1 MYYSLNAIRAFD
13 LAAKH
18 KSFKQAAD
26 QLNVT
31 PTAISHQIRRLEEIL
46 GSSLFKRK
54 IRAVELTD
62 AGKKLASVT
71 TSSLN
76 ELDDVLDEIRLNQ
89 QKLTI
94 STTSSFA
101 SLCLIPIV
109 NLFLDNH
116 PEIDLSLRTTEDL
129 ERMKKDDN
137 IDLAIR
143 FGDLTGVEQQHILLS
158 DPVDIY
164 AASSFPAELANL
176 AGQNLLE
183 TQWKNTGLPTVSW
196 RDWVNETDQK
206 GVIRQFEQE
215 HQVIHAALAGQGLAL
230 VSSLLVRNFV
240 REGWLK
246 PVTVKDIQPQSP
258 SLGYYLVYPQNIQP
272 NGRVEHFVRWLTA
285 ALV

>member
-1 MYYSLNAIRAFD
+1 
-13 LAAKH
+13 KH

-31 PTAISHQIRRLEEIL
+31 PTAISHQIRRLEETL

-109 NLFLDNH
+109 NLFIDNH
-116 PEIDLSLRTTEDL
+116 PGIDLSLRTTEDL
-129 ERMKKDDN
+129 
-137 IDLAIR
+137 
-143 FGDLTGVEQQHILLS
+143 
-158 DPVDIY
+158 
-164 AASSFPAELANL
+164 
-176 AGQNLLE
+176 
-183 TQWKNTGLPTVSW
+183 
-196 RDWVNETDQK
+196 
-206 GVIRQFEQE
+206 
-215 HQVIHAALAGQGLAL
+215 
-230 VSSLLVRNFV
+230 
-240 REGWLK
+240 
-246 PVTVKDIQPQSP
+246 
-258 SLGYYLVYPQNIQP
+258 
-272 NGRVEHFVRWLTA
+272 
-285 ALV
+285 